1 MQGQTRALVLEALE
15 AFRANDLPWR
25 SGRVLGFTYNP
36 GKDIEDTSK
45 AAYMA
50 YLSENALDPTSF
62 PSIVQMERSV
72 VRTVATLLQGDEN
85 VVGNFTS
92 GGTES
97 ILLAVKTARD
107 YARANRPE
115 VTQPEML
122 LPITAHAAFYK
133 AAAYFDVKPVMV
145 PIDQETFQVDLAAMR
160 AAITPNTILMV
171 ASAPG
176 YAQGVVDPVPAL
188 GQIAIERKLLFHVDG
203 CVGGFHFSIMRR
215 NGTYHGPAFDFSVPG
230 VTSISTDLHKYGY
243 APKGASVI
251 MYRDKALRRYQ
262 IFACAR
268 TTTYALI
275 NAAVQSTKS
284 GGPVAAAWATLQHI
298 GESGYRHII
307 DGAME
312 MTRAMV
318 DGVTA
323 IPGLRV
329 LGRPQMCMFSF
340 SSDQFNIFQLGDAMA
355 KRGWYVQPQ
364 FSTVCTPANLHVTV
378 NHNTQGLVEEFLR
391 DLRAAADD
399 VRNHESPIDLAQ
411 VRATV
416 AMLIEQLG
424 AGAVDQLRAMAGI
437 EGSGLPGEWAML
449 NSVLDALP
457 DDITEELL
465 VDFVNELYV

>member
-1 MQGQTRALVLEALE
+1 M
-15 AFRANDLPWR
+15 
-25 SGRVLGFTYNP
+25 
-36 GKDIEDTSK
+36 
-45 AAYMA
+45 
-50 YLSENALDPTSF
+50 
-62 PSIVQMERSV
+62 
-72 VRTVATLLQGDEN
+72 VAKLLQGDEN

-115 VTQPEML
+115 ITQPEML
-122 LPITAHAAFYK
+122 LPITAHAAFHK
-133 AAAYFDVKPVMV
+133 AAAYFDVKPMMV
-145 PIDQETFQVDLAAMR
+145 PVNLETFEVDVDAMR
-160 AAITPNTILMV
+160 AAITPNTILLV

-176 YAQGVVDPVPAL
+176 YAQGVVDPIPAV
-188 GQIAIERKLLFHVDG
+188 GQLALEHKLLFHVDG
-203 CVGGFHFSIMRR
+203 CVGGFHFSVMRR
-215 NGTYHGPAFDFSVPG
+215 HGTYAGPAFDFSVPG
-230 VTSISTDLHKYGY
+230 VTSISTDLHKFGY

-251 MYRDKALRRYQ
+251 MYRDKALRRHQ

-275 NAAVQSTKS
+275 NASVQSTKS

-298 GESGYRHII
+298 GEAGYQRII

-312 MTRAMV
+312 MTRVMIA
-318 DGVTA
+318 GVST

-329 LGRPQMCMFSF
+329 LGKPQMCMFSF
-340 SSDQFNIFQLGDAMA
+340 TSDEFNIFQLGDAMA

-364 FSTVCTPANLHVTV
+364 FSTECSPANVHITV
-378 NHNTQGLVEEFLR
+378 NDNTKGVVDDFLR
-391 DLRAAADD
+391 DLRLAVDE
-399 VRNHESPIDLAQ
+399 VRSLETPIDLAQ

-416 AMLIEQLG
+416 GMLLEQLG
-424 AGAVDQLRAMAGI
+424 EGAVDQLRSMAGI

-465 VDFVNELYV
+465 IDFVNDLYV